1 MGQSSNYVPTRP
13 VLGRG
18 LCGKLRVLPVA
29 SRLRPGKSV
38 QKLQGSNNELAG
50 GVFAALST
58 NTRGRRREAF
68 YYWSAGGR
76 SGAGCSWLRGIVER
90 CLSVCLFSTYVW
102 TMDVLHCCDAG
113 AGRAAHGRASTVHCV
128 TVYPQPA
135 YLPTYLI
142 WSSR

>member
-38 QKLQGSNNELAG
+38 QKLQGSNELAG

-68 YYWSAGGR
+68 YYWSARGR

-113 AGRAAHGRASTVHCV
+113 AGRGPTDGLPLCTVLLCTHN
-128 TVYPQPA
+128 
-135 YLPTYLI
+135 LPTYLPI
-142 WSSR
+142 